1 MSMIIYQI
9 IQELESSMNQ
19 LDNCIDDCSQETAD
33 AISKV
38 YSAIDDLKKEV
49 KI

>member
-1 MSMIIYQI
+1 MKLRLKARIK
-9 IQELESSMNQ
+9 ELENAMNQ

-38 YSAIDDLKKEV
+38 YSAIDKFKKGFH
-49 KI
+49 I